1 MSKITEFMGRDHKR
15 LDGIFNEF
23 RRLKDRDLNKA
34 GNLFSD
40 FKTGLERHI
49 VWEEEILFP
58 AFEDRTGMYSSGPTA
73 VMRMEHR
80 QIKEFLEEIQG
91 RIQKQDLH
99 TGEFE
104 EALIR
109 ILSQHDQKEEAV
121 LYPWIDR
128 SLSDEERGEIILK
141 IKKSSPEKHEQSSG

>member
-128 SLSDEERGEIILK
+128 SLSDGEREEILLK
-141 IKKSSPEKHEQSSG
+141 IKKSSPEKHE